1 MINHQASTHFGRKR
15 IMIENTKLIKTCNT
29 TRRIVKG
36 LRIFLY
42 VVIAIFIVASVLMYL
57 PAFREYT
64 ASIPVEDT
72 LTNTEITYTRDEVLA
87 KGTWAISAVAIGSV
101 VMLLCE
107 RILGTVNTEN
117 TPFVAENVRR
127 LKIMSVLMAVISV
140 VPSWLAQIVSF
151 ILGDRN
157 LLMEV
162 ELGMLMIALVIWCL
176 ALIFEYGVTLQQR
189 EDETL

>member
-1 MINHQASTHFGRKR
+1 
-15 IMIENTKLIKTCNT
+15 MIENTKLIKTCNT

-127 LKIMSVLMAVISV
+127 LKIMSVLMAVVSV

>member
-1 MINHQASTHFGRKR
+1 
-15 IMIENTKLIKTCNT
+15 MIENAKLIKTCTT

-42 VVIAIFIVASVLMYL
+42 AAIALFIVSVVVMCL
-57 PAFREYT
+57 PAFAEH
-64 ASIPVEDT
+64 
-72 LTNTEITYTRDEVLA
+72 TETMMVQDNVTGTQIAYSRNDIIA

-101 VMLLCE
+101 IMLLCE
-107 RILGTVNTEN
+107 RVLSTVNTEK
-117 TPFVAENVRR
+117 TPFVVENVKR
-127 LKIMSVLMAVISV
+127 LKIISVLMAVLSV

-151 ILGDRN
+151 ILGDRS

-162 ELGMLMIALVIWCL
+162 ELGMIMIALVIWCL
-176 ALIFEYGVTLQQR
+176 ALIFEYGVSLQQR